1 MPHTTSQCHFHGCQ
15 RDSLEIT
22 EIGVRPCTER
32 DADHLDRA
40 SSAASLASTN
50 LFMMLPYSLVFG

>member
-1 MPHTTSQCHFHGCQ
+1 MPHTTSQCHFHRCQ

-22 EIGVRPCTER
+22 EIEVRPCTES

-40 SSAASLASTN
+40 SSAASSASTD
-50 LFMMLPYSLVFG
+50 LFLMLPYGLVFG